1 MFNFKVGHLSSEY
14 GSEDGV
20 GGKSVKK
27 QDFCICAT
35 CLTQPSH
42 TCLPSFFFLGHGRSY
57 TFLSSGFLIS
67 FQFPFHLSC
76 KDYNSQRALLLPPEQ
91 GRLGMPCP
99 AASFSID
106 WQRKEE

>member
-1 MFNFKVGHLSSEY
+1 MGSVGSLL
-14 GSEDGV
+14 
-20 GGKSVKK
+20 KK
-27 QDFCICAT
+27 QDFSICAT
-35 CLTQPSH
+35 CLTQLSH
-42 TCLPSFFFLGHGRSY
+42 TCLPSFFCLGHGSSY
-57 TFLSSGFLIS
+57 TFLPSSFLIS
-67 FQFPFHLSC
+67 FQFSLHLSC